1 MTTAET
7 LRDAYRKC
15 PHLTVVPA
23 HYKDYIYYT
32 SKVKDIYRDYTDLVE
47 SYGLDEAWIDVT
59 NSYHLFGKPYDL
71 AYEMQRRVKEEYGLT
86 VSVGVSWNKI
96 FAKLG
101 SDMIKPSG
109 MVIITKYNFK
119 DIVWPL
125 PVEELLFI
133 GKNTKPKLN
142 AMGIYTIGDLA
153 NTDVDYLT
161 KTFGI
166 KGEEMWIYANGLDET
181 PVDLQGHVD
190 PPKSIGNSTTPP
202 SDINSLREAEII
214 LQRLSESVSSRLR
227 DEKMKGSVI
236 SVTPRDVNLKSF
248 TRQRKIDEP
257 TNLTT
262 IILKTA
268 MELLSENYDF
278 KELPLRS
285 IGINVSK
292 LIPEE
297 QLVEQ
302 VNLFEQQD
310 QIKSTELTID
320 KTIDDLRERFGFH
333 VVKRASALLNK
344 ETENFDAKKGNSVFP
359 GRKKDYNLEENPDNK
374 ILYKKDKTERTKYL
388 EYFNK
393 KEDS

>member
-1 MTTAET
+1 
-7 LRDAYRKC
+7 
-15 PHLTVVPA
+15 
-23 HYKDYIYYT
+23 
-32 SKVKDIYRDYTDLVE
+32 
-47 SYGLDEAWIDVT
+47 
-59 NSYHLFGKPYDL
+59 
-71 AYEMQRRVKEEYGLT
+71 MQRRVKEEYGLT